1 MKIWTDATT
10 SNEWDVLESVGQG
23 GQGEVSKARLKESG
37 VEGCLK
43 KLKDHKKPERRAR
56 FAREAVAYDTCR
68 HLAIPRLIQS
78 NALQHESPNHKLFI
92 VTEFVPGGTLTDW
105 MDQQSMMDLPDAS
118 ALLLALLD
126 TLAYMHGQQWVHRDI
141 KPDNIVLRN
150 GAPAS
155 PVLVDFGLSFKEG
168 VTASFDTEHGQELGN
183 RFLRLP
189 ELGVG
194 SESKQDE
201 RSDVAFAAGVFFYV
215 LTGITPATLSD
226 ENGKMPHQRPAALPL
241 LSSIAG
247 AGLMALLGFFDRAFN
262 PSIRDRFASAVEM
275 RGALEAVTAAIE
287 RRAQDS
293 AAEDLDF
300 IAAHVNRLASQAE
313 SEIATKV
320 DSGRT
325 TIEAEINDIANRVG
339 PTYGTFFGGFKRIPK
354 GISYSM
360 GFAHF
365 ERQEEQFVPRFEVQA
380 VGDEI
385 VVRANGDVV
394 YRTAQETP
402 NFDGAFRGVIRAI
415 FAKGIRALIDDP
427 VSQVAS
433 RGHFNSR
440 PFTNL
445 ALALAFAKA
454 QGKPLFLVLFDS
466 ASPTYSQLNYLLG
479 YFLEHEETKNLV
491 EQNFVVAVVPSS
503 QPEAAAFVPPDNAL
517 EKALWVVVG
526 LDGSLLARETVYANG
541 EEGLKRVRQLLPRL
555 SSAG

>member
-10 SNEWDVLESVGQG
+10 SDEWDVLESVGHG
-23 GQGEVSKARLKESG
+23 GQGEVFKARHKESG
-37 VEGCLK
+37 AEGCLK
-43 KLKDHKKPERRAR
+43 KLKDHKKAERRAR

-68 HLAIPRLIQS
+68 HPAIPRLMQS
-78 NALQHESPNHKLFI
+78 NVLQHESPSHKLFI

-105 MDQQSMMDLPDAS
+105 MAQHGAMSLPDAS

-126 TLAYMHGQQWVHRDI
+126 TLTYMHGQQWVHRDI
-141 KPDNIVLRN
+141 KPDNIVLRD

-215 LTGITPATLSD
+215 LTGTTPATLSD

-247 AGLMALLGFFDRAFN
+247 AGLMALLGFFDRGFN
-262 PSIRDRFASAVEM
+262 PSIRDRFASGLEM
-275 RGALEAVTAAIE
+275 RGAFEAVTAALQ
-287 RRAQDS
+287 RQAQDS

-300 IAAHVNRLASQAE
+300 IAAHVNREASQAE
-313 SEIATKV
+313 SEIAAKA
-320 DSGRT
+320 DAGRT
-325 TIEAEINDIANRVG
+325 AIEAEINDIARRVS
-339 PTYGTFFGGFKRIPK
+339 PIYRPFFGGFKRIPK

-365 ERQEEQFVPRFEVQA
+365 ERQEERFLPRFEVQA

-385 VVRANGDVV
+385 VVRANSDVI
-394 YRTAQETP
+394 YRTALETP
-402 NFDGAFRGVIRAI
+402 SFDETFRGVIRAI
-415 FAKGIRALIDDP
+415 FGKGVRALIDDP

-433 RGHFNSR
+433 RGYFNSR

-445 ALALAFAKA
+445 ALASAFAKE
-454 QGKPLFLVLFDS
+454 QGKPLFLVIFDS

-479 YFLEHEETKNLV
+479 SFLEHQETKNLV
-491 EQNFVVAVVPSS
+491 EQNFVAAVVPST
-503 QPEAAAFVPPDNAL
+503 QPETAALIPPDNAL

-541 EEGLKRVRQLLPRL
+541 EEGLKRVRRL
-555 SSAG
+555 VSRPNPSG